1 MMDMM
6 HLIMPDQP
14 QSFLGKF
21 SDVTP
26 ERPRDSDCPWS
37 AVPEASNVWL
47 ESEISGPYEWHHQL

>member
-21 SDVTP
+21 SDVRVGA
-26 ERPRDSDCPWS
+26 RPGL
-37 AVPEASNVWL
+37 AL
-47 ESEISGPYEWHHQL
+47 GFG